1 MKQATPTATLTTDW
15 QNESS
20 STVRSKKSS
29 WQATTTR
36 YMWYIAL
43 SLITFIVLCAIVP
56 QWIAPYSPVE
66 MVADRILQAPN
77 SINWLGTDYF
87 GRDVFS
93 LVVYGARDSLLIGFS
108 SVIIGVCAGV
118 LLGTLAGY
126 IGGVLDTI
134 VMRFIDILMT
144 IPGVLLAL
152 AIAAALGPGLLNI
165 IIAIS
170 VSAIPGY
177 ARVMRG
183 QMVSLRSRGYVEASR
198 SLGASGLRIVW
209 KHILP
214 NAVSPILVMATL
226 GLGTAILTGAGL
238 SFLGL
243 GVIHEIPDWGA
254 LLSQGRGYLT
264 VAWWICTF
272 PGLAITVFVLA
283 INIIGDDLRDRLD
296 PKSSY
301 LQS

>member
-1 MKQATPTATLTTDW
+1 MKQITSSATLTADW
-15 QNESS
+15 ETQQAQSS
-20 STVRSKKSS
+20 VGHKWS
-29 WQATTTR
+29 WQAITTR
-36 YMWYIAL
+36 YMWYGALLIIGCIAL
-43 SLITFIVLCAIVP
+43 CALVP

-66 MVADRILQAPN
+66 MIADRILQAPN
-77 SINWLGTDYF
+77 MIHWLGTDYF
-87 GRDVFS
+87 GRDIFS
-93 LVVYGARDSLLIGFS
+93 LVIYGARDSLLIGFS
-108 SVIIGVCAGV
+108 SVLIGVIAGV

-126 IGGVLDTI
+126 IGGVLDTMI
-134 VMRFIDILMT
+134 MRLIDILMT

-152 AIAAALGPGLLNI
+152 AIAAALGPGLMNI

-183 QMVSLRSRGYVEASR
+183 QMVTLRHRGYVEASR
-198 SLGASGLRIVW
+198 SLGASGLQIVL

-243 GVIHEIPDWGA
+243 GVINEIPDWGT

-272 PGLAITVFVLA
+272 PGLAITLFVLA

-296 PKSSY
+296 PKGSY
-301 LQS
+301 LK

>member
-20 STVRSKKSS
+20 STVLSKKSS

-43 SLITFIVLCAIVP
+43 SLIAFIVLCAIVP